1 MEEGGQ
7 SSAAPWPASR
17 TLADVDA
24 WCEAGDAVPTETR
37 WPTDV
42 CSTARNCFHG
52 FLGHPVMF
60 EMEMP
65 PCFTNARLDPLP
77 TQQVYASLFPCLMRK
92 GRLASNPN
100 LNEFSQGHAGG
111 KASRCDACLCGCRST
126 CDMLSESPCHAMSN

>member
-1 MEEGGQ
+1 MEEGGR
-7 SSAAPWPASR
+7 SSAAPWPPSR

-52 FLGHPVMF
+52 FLGHPVVF

-65 PCFTNARLDPLP
+65 PCFTNA
-77 TQQVYASLFPCLMRK
+77 
-92 GRLASNPN
+92 
-100 LNEFSQGHAGG
+100 
-111 KASRCDACLCGCRST
+111 RST